1 MKRMGVLL
9 ELLRWCEKRWTHI
22 APTQEWLAAKLKW
35 TLRTLQRTVAA
46 LKKAGL
52 LLVIPRYKRSA
63 LYKLVHMRANPQM
76 SFEFAMGGTLD
87 SSDSPAASALP
98 VACEKPAYASGRDG
112 CARAESRRSE
122 TVPEARPISRSG
134 GPDGG
139 AEFKTSLRLVRREV
153 SVPLVIFL
161 ETVQRVLP
169 KKQVRAEVYPKA
181 ARIRELLDRYG
192 DPTRVEM
199 LMKAEGWS

>member
-1 MKRMGVLL
+1 VKRMGVLL

-22 APTQEWLAAKLKW
+22 APSQEWLAAKLKW

-63 LYKLVHMRANPQM
+63 LYKLVHMRVNPQM
-76 SFEFAMGGTLD
+76 SFEFAGLLGDQQLPLIPFVD
-87 SSDSPAASALP
+87 ALP
-98 VACEKPAYASGRDG
+98 VACAKPAYASGRDG

-161 ETVQRVLP
+161 KPVHARKPPRRQTALE
-169 KKQVRAEVYPKA
+169 RASE
-181 ARIRELLDRYG
+181 RFLREG
-192 DPTRVEM
+192 
-199 LMKAEGWS
+199 